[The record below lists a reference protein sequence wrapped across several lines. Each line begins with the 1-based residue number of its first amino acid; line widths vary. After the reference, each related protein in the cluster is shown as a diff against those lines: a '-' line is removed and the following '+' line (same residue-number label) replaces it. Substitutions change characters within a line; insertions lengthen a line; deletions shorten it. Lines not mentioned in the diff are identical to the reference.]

1 MDYIPRPM
9 TNESS
14 SANDLSKSRG
24 WLIIGG
30 ILSIFVGFSAMGS
43 PLLFSLVIA
52 RFLGLFLLVSG
63 VISLVLAIVGK
74 HKGHRVM
81 EALLGLIRIAA
92 GVLLLNCLP
101 SSVAIITLIFAIY
114 LVAEGVSTSLTAF
127 RMRATPGWGWMLFS
141 GLASFILGIMV
152 YNRWPSGST
161 AILGLLFGIN
171 LLLNGTSLLALG
183 FSARKPATA

>member
-1 MDYIPRPM
+1 MAG
-9 TNESS
+9 ESS
-14 SANDLSKSRG
+14 PANDLSRSRG

-63 VISLVLAIVGK
+63 TISLVLALLGK
-74 HKGHRVM
+74 HKNHRVM

-92 GVLLLNCLP
+92 GVMILNCLP
-101 SSVAIITLIFAIY
+101 SSVAMITLIFAFY
-114 LVAEGVSTSLTAF
+114 LVAEGLSTSVTALG
-127 RMRATPGWGWMLFS
+127 MRGIPGWGWMLFS
-141 GLASFILGIMV
+141 GLTSVILGIMV

-171 LLLNGTSLLALG
+171 LLFHGTSLLALG